1 MEIIDEMRARY
12 DLQLD
17 EEALVEENL
26 TFKLP
31 GILSGGA

>member
-1 MEIIDEMRARY
+1 MRARY

-17 EEALVEENL
+17 EDALVEENL

-31 GILSGGA
+31 AILTGGA